1 MHRMLHSSPEQCKVV
16 WCSAGGPMTKNE
28 RVNVYLKP
36 EQKEKLD
43 KLSAKTGAPI
53 SELLRRAVDLYLK
66 KEG

>member
-1 MHRMLHSSPEQCKVV
+1 
-16 WCSAGGPMTKNE
+16 MTKNE

-43 KLSAKTGAPI
+43 KLSDKTGAPI